1 MASPAGQDAV
11 RQPGRARSATV
22 KRIDARLRGRERAGT
37 ILMSA
42 SPSPSFTL
50 AMLALFLAPVFAHA
64 DEPKLPIDSDEKGSV
79 YVAPK
84 VTPTETSMEA
94 HGATVGVQRK
104 DGSGLYGGMDTSTT
118 RPTYS
123 VGGSTGGDVSFSAGA
138 ESDGKDRH
146 GVKAGVQIKY

>member
-1 MASPAGQDAV
+1 
-11 RQPGRARSATV
+11 
-22 KRIDARLRGRERAGT
+22 
-37 ILMSA
+37 
-42 SPSPSFTL
+42 
-50 AMLALFLAPVFAHA
+50 MLALFLAPVFAHA

-138 ESDGKDRH
+138 ESDGKDMH

>member
-1 MASPAGQDAV
+1 M
-11 RQPGRARSATV
+11 RAA
-22 KRIDARLRGRERAGT
+22 
-37 ILMSA
+37 
-42 SPSPSFTL
+42 PSPSFTL
-50 AMLALFLAPVFAHA
+50 AVLAFALSPVFARA
-64 DEPKLPIDSDEKGSV
+64 EEPKLPIDTDDKGSV
-79 YVAPK
+79 YIAPK
-84 VTPTETSMEA
+84 VSPTETSVDT

-104 DGSGLYGGMDTSTT
+104 DGSSLYGGMDTSTP

>member
-1 MASPAGQDAV
+1 
-11 RQPGRARSATV
+11 
-22 KRIDARLRGRERAGT
+22 
-37 ILMSA
+37 MSNF
-42 SPSPSFTL
+42 SPSPFTVAMLWL
-50 AMLALFLAPVFAHA
+50 AMAAPLAHA
-64 DEPKLPIDSDEKGSV
+64 DDPKLPIDNDDKGSV

-84 VTPTETSMEA
+84 LSPTETSVET

-123 VGGSTGGDVSFSAGA
+123 VGGSTGGNVSFSAGA
-138 ESDGKDRH
+138 ESDGKDKH

>member
-1 MASPAGQDAV
+1 
-11 RQPGRARSATV
+11 
-22 KRIDARLRGRERAGT
+22 
-37 ILMSA
+37 
-42 SPSPSFTL
+42 
-50 AMLALFLAPVFAHA
+50 MLALFLAPVFAHA